1 MQRFFDTQMRI
12 QRDVTKY
19 QADLAGKIKA
29 RDENQTRIDTK
40 VEAKEKA
47 REVEREGEGEGDG
60 RKEEDDYDGLFGD
73 EEEDEDEDGQEGEE
87 GEEVSI
93 RREVGSIWT

>member
-1 MQRFFDTQMRI
+1 MRI

-29 RDENQTRIDTK
+29 RDENQTRIDAK
-40 VEAKEKA
+40 VEAKDKA
-47 REVEREGEGEGDG
+47 REVEGEGEGEVEG

-73 EEEDEDEDGQEGEE
+73 EEEEEDGEE
-87 GEEVSI
+87 GEEDGQGEEVST
-93 RREVGSIWT
+93 RREVGLDLTLN